1 MNIPAADSAIDIAYW
16 FLNKAEDAGIYL
28 DDEQIHN
35 LLFLSQVHYALQNRQ
50 EVLMPS
56 LFLCGEDGII
66 EPALH
71 RIFSQGRP
79 FMPPIKLN
87 DKLTVFLNGI
97 WDKYG
102 TLPAQRLKELIKK
115 SAAYKDHCIA
125 GSKNIIN
132 ISQVIEKFTNLDNKA
147 SGNFRKKVLISQ
159 NGPVMVSQWNPRKL
173 DTSSKG
179 TQK

>member
-56 LFLCGEDGII
+56 LFLCSEDGII

-71 RIFSQGRP
+71 RIFPRDALLCPRLNLTTNSP
-79 FMPPIKLN
+79 F
-87 DKLTVFLNGI
+87 
-97 WDKYG
+97 
-102 TLPAQRLKELIKK
+102 
-115 SAAYKDHCIA
+115 S
-125 GSKNIIN
+125 
-132 ISQVIEKFTNLDNKA
+132 
-147 SGNFRKKVLISQ
+147 
-159 NGPVMVSQWNPRKL
+159 
-173 DTSSKG
+173 
-179 TQK
+179 